1 VKGFFDTAV
10 ISELTSVDID
20 GTKGGRY
27 HIDLEIF
34 GMTQRQ
40 MYIYYYK
47 DDMVMMV
54 QGCYMMGMGGD
65 DAADEAE
72 IVKMMESVK
81 VERK

>member
-1 VKGFFDTAV
+1 
-10 ISELTSVDID
+10 
-20 GTKGGRY
+20 
-27 HIDLEIF
+27 
-34 GMTQRQ
+34 MTQRQ